1 MSLEKLLK
9 EKKAGILERWFDAVL
24 VTYPIDTQSF
34 LKKKKNR
41 FANPVAH
48 EISRGMEEIFDQL
61 LSGEK
66 PDEFSPFLD
75 RIIRIRA
82 VQDVNPSTA
91 LAFIFDLKTL
101 IREELAD
108 HMEEGHLRQPLGRL
122 ERTIEELGLLSLDLY
137 VKCREKIYE
146 LRVNEVKNRVGRL
159 LERANM
165 ICGVPQ
171 KEGDAE
177 VGSTDNLT

>member
-48 EISRGMEEIFDQL
+48 EISRGMEEIFEQF

-101 IREELAD
+101 IREELVD
-108 HMEEGHLRQPLGRL
+108 HMEEGHLRRPLERL
-122 ERTIEELGLLSLDLY
+122 ERTIEELGLLSLDIY
-137 VKCREKIYE
+137 VKCRDKIYE

-177 VGSTDNLT
+177 VGSMDNLT